1 MDMAPASLTPVLRGE
16 LQSPL
21 GPTAIPTTATE
32 DSMPDLNQLIDATDQ
47 IGAAAMAIRALIVFC
62 FTLIFLRI
70 AGRRSFGQRSAF
82 DLCITVLLGAILSRA
97 IVGASPMLPVL
108 AAGAVL
114 VLLHRLIGVLVT
126 RWAWLDDLISGSER
140 VLVKD
145 GRKDPHQMRAGLISD
160 RDIDVALRKKEDGA
174 TLEKVERAV
183 LERNG
188 EITIT
193 LHAQD
198 EARSRQ

>member
-1 MDMAPASLTPVLRGE
+1 
-16 LQSPL
+16 
-21 GPTAIPTTATE
+21 
-32 DSMPDLNQLIDATDQ
+32 MPDLSQLINASDQ
-47 IGAAAMAIRALIVFC
+47 IGASVMVIRALIVFC

-97 IVGASPMLPVL
+97 IVGASPMLPTL
-108 AAGAVL
+108 AAGTVL

-126 RWAWLDDLISGSER
+126 RWAWLDDLISGTER
-140 VLVKD
+140 LLVKD
-145 GRKDPHQMRAGLISD
+145 GRKDRHQMRAGLISD
-160 RDIDVALRKKEDGA
+160 RDLEEALRKKDDNA
-174 TLEKVERAV
+174 TLEKVARAV

-193 LHAQD
+193 LRNDQD
-198 EARSRQ
+198 KAI

>member
-1 MDMAPASLTPVLRGE
+1 MQDIR
-16 LQSPL
+16 
-21 GPTAIPTTATE
+21 
-32 DSMPDLNQLIDATDQ
+32 QLIEASNDLSA
-47 IGAAAMAIRALIVFC
+47 GAMAIRALIVFC

-82 DLCITVLLGAILSRA
+82 DLCITVLLGAI
-97 IVGASPMLPVL
+97 VGASPLPPTL

-126 RWAWLDDLISGSER
+126 RWAWLDDLISGTER
-140 VLVKD
+140 LLVKD

-174 TLEKVERAV
+174 TLEHVARAV

-193 LHAQD
+193 LRD
-198 EARSRQ
+198 ENAPVERLH

>member
-1 MDMAPASLTPVLRGE
+1 MQDLR
-16 LQSPL
+16 
-21 GPTAIPTTATE
+21 
-32 DSMPDLNQLIDATDQ
+32 QLIDASNDLSV
-47 IGAAAMAIRALIVFC
+47 AAMAIRALIVFC
-62 FTLIFLRI
+62 FTLIFLRV

-97 IVGASPMLPVL
+97 IVGASSMPPTL

-114 VLLHRLIGVLVT
+114 VLLHRLIGMLVT
-126 RWAWLDDLISGSER
+126 RWAWLDDLISGTER
-140 VLVKD
+140 LLVRD

-160 RDIDVALRKKEDGA
+160 RDIDVALRKKADGA
-174 TLEKVERAV
+174 TLDHVARAV

-193 LHAQD
+193 LR
-198 EARSRQ
+198 EANTPPDRSH

>member
-1 MDMAPASLTPVLRGE
+1 MHDFNELIGAS
-16 LQSPL
+16 
-21 GPTAIPTTATE
+21 
-32 DSMPDLNQLIDATDQ
+32 DQ
-47 IGAAAMAIRALIVFC
+47 IGATAMAIRALIVFC

-97 IVGASPMLPVL
+97 IVGASPMLPTL

-126 RWAWLDDLISGSER
+126 RWAWLDDLISGTER

-145 GRKDPHQMRAGLISD
+145 GRKDRRQMRAGLISD
-160 RDIDVALRKKEDGA
+160 RDIDVALRKKDDGA
-174 TLEKVERAV
+174 TLEQVARAMM
-183 LERNG
+183 ERNG

-193 LHAQD
+193 LRHPHAAAD
-198 EARSRQ
+198 EST

>member
-1 MDMAPASLTPVLRGE
+1 MQDIR
-16 LQSPL
+16 
-21 GPTAIPTTATE
+21 
-32 DSMPDLNQLIDATDQ
+32 QLIDASNDLS
-47 IGAAAMAIRALIVFC
+47 AAAMAIRALIVFC

-97 IVGASPMLPVL
+97 IVGASPLPPTL

-126 RWAWLDDLISGSER
+126 RWAWLDDLISGTER
-140 VLVKD
+140 LLVKD

-174 TLEKVERAV
+174 TLEHVARAV

-193 LHAQD
+193 LRDVNAPVERLH
-198 EARSRQ
+198 